1 MILNSIEFPQAD
13 VSKPDNRAVAEKAE
27 MAFFVQQSR
36 MIAAV
41 YRSVAGGR
49 FDIGVDEGN
58 AVETDFHP
66 VSLDRDLMA
75 VPFADRPQVTPRG
88 RHHSVDGPVIL
99 VRPKIAS
106 NPSACS
112 RSVSRLKSSSRSI
125 VRMNKF
131 RNWRGVLWA

>member
-1 MILNSIEFPQAD
+1 MCNLFQFPQAY
-13 VSKPDNRAVAEKAE
+13 VSKPHDRAVAEKAE

-41 YRSVAGGR
+41 YRSTSGGR

-66 VSLDRDLMA
+66 VSLDRDLLA
-75 VPFADRPQVTPRG
+75 VPFADRPQVTPPR

-125 VRMNKF
+125 LRMKML